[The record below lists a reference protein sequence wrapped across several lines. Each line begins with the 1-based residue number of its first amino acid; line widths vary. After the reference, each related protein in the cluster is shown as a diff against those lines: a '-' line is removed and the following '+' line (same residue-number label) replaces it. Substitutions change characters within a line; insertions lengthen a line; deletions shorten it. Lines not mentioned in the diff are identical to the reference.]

1 MIPPFCTS
9 RAARLLAATLALGL
23 CAPARAQSP
32 TPDLLA
38 EARGIAR
45 QMSAIRGLAIL
56 RPIDFEVSD
65 KSTVTEYARASLSDQ
80 MPPGQWE
87 AYEALLI
94 HTGMIPAGTDLE
106 DLVVRL
112 YAEQIA
118 GYYDPARKTF
128 YLADWL
134 PRLLQ
139 RGVVA
144 HEVTHALQD
153 QHFDLERW
161 LSALSPTEDGALARA
176 AIAEGDAMAA
186 MIAFLLEPVG
196 AGIEDLPPISS
207 LLEEGSAGMTAG
219 YPTFDAAPR
228 ALQQLLLFPYV
239 EGSDFVREAL
249 ARGGWNAV
257 DRLYRDPPAS
267 TEQILHPDRYFDAR
281 DEPRDVTL
289 PSDVTPS
296 PDATRPG
303 DVSEGS
309 WGEFGTRLA
318 LSATLADTAL
328 AALAASGWDGDR
340 YGLWRDPSGSTRY
353 VWVTLWDSP
362 EIAERFAD
370 AYAQAALDRAPDSA
384 RIATAEGRFDLTS
397 ADRTLRLVRRGDA
410 VEIRETSRIER

>member
-23 CAPARAQSP
+23 CVPARAQSP
-32 TPDLLA
+32 APELLA
-38 EARGIAR
+38 EARAIAR
-45 QMSAIRGLAIL
+45 EMAGIRGLAIL
-56 RPIDFEVSD
+56 HPIAFEVSD
-65 KSTVTEYARASLSDQ
+65 RATVTEYARASLSDQ

-87 AYEALLI
+87 TYETLLV
-94 HTGMIPAGTDLE
+94 HTGMIPPGTDLQ
-106 DLVVRL
+106 DLVLRL

-118 GYYDPARKTF
+118 GYYDPSRKTF

-186 MIAFLLEPVG
+186 MIAYLLEPVG
-196 AGIEDLPPISS
+196 AGIQDLPPLSN
-207 LLEEGSAGMTAG
+207 LLEEGSAGMAAG

-239 EGSDFVREAL
+239 EGSGFVRETL

-267 TEQILHPDRYFDAR
+267 TEQILHPDRYFEAR
-281 DEPRDVTL
+281 DEPRAVSL
-289 PSDVTPS
+289 P
-296 PDATRPG
+296 PDAALPAG
-303 DVSEGS
+303 LSEGS

-318 LSATLADTAL
+318 LAATLADTAL
-328 AALAASGWDGDR
+328 AVVAASGWDGDR
-340 YGLWRDPSGSTRY
+340 YGLWRDPSGVTRY

-370 AYAQAALDRAPDSA
+370 AYAQAALDRAPASA
-384 RIATAEGRFDLTS
+384 RIATADARFELASD
-397 ADRTLRLVRRGDA
+397 DRTLRLVRRGDA

>member
-1 MIPPFCTS
+1 MRMIPPFCTS
-9 RAARLLAATLALGL
+9 RAARLLGTTLALGL
-23 CAPARAQSP
+23 CVPARAQSP
-32 TPDLLA
+32 APDLLA
-38 EARGIAR
+38 EARDVAR
-45 QMSAIRGLAIL
+45 QMAAIRGLAIL

-65 KSTVTEYARASLSDQ
+65 KATITEYARASLSDQ
-80 MPPGQWE
+80 MAPGQWE
-87 AYEALLI
+87 SYEALLV
-94 HTGMIPAGTDLE
+94 HTGMIPPGTDLE
-106 DLVVRL
+106 DLIVRL
-112 YAEQIA
+112 YSEQIA

-128 YLADWL
+128 YVADWL

-161 LSALSPTEDGALARA
+161 LSELSPTEDGALARA

-196 AGIEDLPPISS
+196 AGIQDLPPLSS

-219 YPTFDAAPR
+219 YPTFDAAPQ
-228 ALQQLLLFPYV
+228 ALQRLLLFPYV

-257 DRLYRDPPAS
+257 DQLYRDPPAS
-267 TEQILHPDRYFDAR
+267 TEQILHPDRYFGAR
-281 DEPRDVTL
+281 DEPRAVSL
-289 PSDVTPS
+289 PLDAVP
-296 PDATRPG
+296 PDSL
-303 DVSEGS
+303 SEGS

-318 LSATLADTAL
+318 LAATLADTAL
-328 AALAASGWDGDR
+328 AAVAASGWDGDR
-340 YGLWRDPSGSTRY
+340 YSLWRDPSGSVHY

-362 EIAERFAD
+362 RIAERFAD
-370 AYAQAALDRAPDSA
+370 AYAQAALDRAPASA
-384 RIATAEGRFDLTS
+384 RIATADGRFELAS

>member
-1 MIPPFCTS
+1 MIPPFCPS
-9 RAARLLAATLALGL
+9 RAGRLLATALALCLGL
-23 CAPARAQSP
+23 PARAQSP
-32 TPDLLA
+32 APDLLA
-38 EARGIAR
+38 EARAIAR
-45 QMSAIRGLAIL
+45 EMAGIRGLAL
-56 RPIDFEVSD
+56 VRPIDFEVSD
-65 KSTVTEYARASLSDQ
+65 KATVTEFARASLSDQ
-80 MPPGQWE
+80 MPPEQWE
-87 AYEALLI
+87 AYETLLV
-94 HTGMIPAGTDLE
+94 HTGMIPPGTRLE

-196 AGIEDLPPISS
+196 AGIEDLPPLAS
-207 LLEEGSAGMTAG
+207 LLGEGSGGMAAG
-219 YPTFDAAPR
+219 YPTFDAAPA

-249 ARGGWNAV
+249 ARGGWSAV
-257 DRLYRDPPAS
+257 DRLYRDPPSS
-267 TEQILHPDRYFDAR
+267 TEQILHPDRYFDSR
-281 DEPRDVTL
+281 DEPRAVELPPDVAAPAAL
-289 PSDVTPS
+289 
-296 PDATRPG
+296 
-303 DVSEGS
+303 SEGS

-318 LSATLADTAL
+318 LAATLADTAL
-328 AALAASGWDGDR
+328 AAVAASDWDGDR
-340 YGLWRDPSGSTRY
+340 YGLWQGPAGSTRY

-362 EIAERFAD
+362 AAAERFAE
-370 AYAQAALDRAPDSA
+370 AYAQAALDRAPASA

-397 ADRTLRLVRRGDA
+397 AGRTLRLVRRGDT

>member
-1 MIPPFCTS
+1 MRMIPPFCTS
-9 RAARLLAATLALGL
+9 RAARLLATALALGL
-23 CAPARAQSP
+23 CVPARAQSP
-32 TPDLLA
+32 APDLLA
-38 EARGIAR
+38 EARAIAG
-45 QMSAIRGLAIL
+45 QVAGIRGLAIL
-56 RPIDFEVSD
+56 HPIDFEVSD
-65 KSTVTEYARASLSDQ
+65 KATVAEYARASLSDQ
-80 MPPGQWE
+80 MPPRQWE
-87 AYEALLI
+87 AYEALLV
-94 HTGMIPAGTDLE
+94 HTGMIPPGTDLE

-112 YAEQIA
+112 YVEQIA

-176 AIAEGDAMAA
+176 AVAEGDAMAA

-196 AGIEDLPPISS
+196 AGIEDLPPVAS
-207 LLEEGSAGMTAG
+207 LLEEGSPGMGAG

-228 ALQQLLLFPYV
+228 ALQRLLLFPYV

-249 ARGGWNAV
+249 GRGGWNAV
-257 DRLYRDPPAS
+257 DGLYRDPPAS
-267 TEQILHPDRYFDAR
+267 TEQILHPERYFDDR
-281 DEPRDVTL
+281 DEPRAVTL
-289 PSDVTPS
+289 PMDSL
-296 PDATRPG
+296 APG
-303 DVSEGS
+303 VLTEGS

-318 LSATLADTAL
+318 LAATLADTAL
-328 AALAASGWDGDR
+328 AAVAASGWDGDR
-340 YGLWRDPSGSTRY
+340 YGLWRDPSGPTRY

-362 EIAERFAD
+362 AMAERFAD
-370 AYAQAALDRAPDSA
+370 AYAQAALDRAPASA
-384 RIATAEGRFDLTS
+384 RIATAEGRFDLVS
-397 ADRTLRLVRRGDA
+397 AERTLRLIRHGDT

>member
-9 RAARLLAATLALGL
+9 RAARLLATALALAL
-23 CAPARAQSP
+23 CVPARAQSP
-32 TPDLLA
+32 APDLVA
-38 EARGIAR
+38 EARAIAR
-45 QMSAIRGLAIL
+45 QMAGIRGLALL
-56 RPIDFEVSD
+56 RPINFEVSD
-65 KSTVTEYARASLSDQ
+65 RAIVTEYARASLSDQ
-80 MPPGQWE
+80 MPPDQWE
-87 AYEALLI
+87 AYETLLI
-94 HTGMIPAGTDLE
+94 HTGMIPPGTDLE

-196 AGIEDLPPISS
+196 AGIEDLPPLAS
-207 LLEEGSAGMTAG
+207 LLEEGSAGMAAG
-219 YPTFDAAPR
+219 YPTFDAAPQ
-228 ALQQLLLFPYV
+228 ALQRLLLFPYV

-249 ARGGWNAV
+249 ARGGWSAV
-257 DRLYRDPPAS
+257 DRLYLDPPAS
-267 TEQILHPDRYFDAR
+267 TEQILHPERYFDAR
-281 DEPRDVTL
+281 DEPRSVTL
-289 PSDVTPS
+289 P
-296 PDATRPG
+296 PDAAIPETLT
-303 DVSEGS
+303 EGS

-318 LSATLADTAL
+318 LASTLADTAL
-328 AALAASGWDGDR
+328 AVAAASGWDGDR
-340 YGLWRDPSGSTRY
+340 YGLWHDPAGSTRY

-362 EIAERFAD
+362 RNAEQFAD
-370 AYAQAALDRAPDSA
+370 AYAQAALDRAPASA
-384 RIATAEGRFDLTS
+384 RIATAEGRFDLAS
-397 ADRTLRLVRRGDA
+397 ADRTLRLVRRGDT

>member
-1 MIPPFCTS
+1 MRTIPPFCTS
-9 RAARLLAATLALGL
+9 RAGRLLAAALALGL
-23 CAPARAQSP
+23 CVPARAQSP
-32 TPDLLA
+32 APDLLA
-38 EARGIAR
+38 EARAIAR
-45 QMSAIRGLAIL
+45 QMAGIRGLAIL
-56 RPIDFEVSD
+56 RPIDFELSD
-65 KSTVTEYARASLSDQ
+65 KATVTEYARASLSDQ
-80 MPPGQWE
+80 MPSGQWE
-87 AYEALLI
+87 AYEALLV
-94 HTGMIPAGTDLE
+94 HTGMIPPGTDLE

-207 LLEEGSAGMTAG
+207 LLEEGSGVAAG
-219 YPTFDAAPR
+219 YPTFDAAPP
-228 ALQQLLLFPYV
+228 ALQRLLLFPYV

-249 ARGGWNAV
+249 ARDGWNAV
-257 DRLYRDPPAS
+257 DRLYRDPPSS
-267 TEQILHPDRYFDAR
+267 TEQILHPDRYFDSR
-281 DEPRDVTL
+281 DEPRAVDL
-289 PSDVTPS
+289 PA
-296 PDATRPG
+296 DAAPAEAL
-303 DVSEGS
+303 SEGS

-318 LSATLADTAL
+318 LAATLADTAL
-328 AALAASGWDGDR
+328 AAVAAGGWDGDR
-340 YGLWRDPSGSTRY
+340 YGLWRDADGSTRY

-362 EIAERFAD
+362 AAAEGFAD
-370 AYAQAALDRAPDSA
+370 AYAQAALDRAPASA
-384 RIATAEGRFDLTS
+384 RIATAEGRFELSS
-397 ADRTLRLVRRGDA
+397 AGRTLRLVRRGDR

>member
-1 MIPPFCTS
+1 MRTIPPFCTS
-9 RAARLLAATLALGL
+9 RAARLLATALALGI
-23 CAPARAQSP
+23 CVPARAQSP
-32 TPDLLA
+32 APGLLT
-38 EARGIAR
+38 EARDIAR
-45 QMSAIRGLAIL
+45 RMAGIRGLAIL

-65 KSTVTEYARASLSDQ
+65 KATITEYARASLSDQ

-87 AYEALLI
+87 AYEALLV
-94 HTGMIPAGTDLE
+94 HTGMIPPGTDLE

-144 HEVTHALQD
+144 HEVAHALQD

-161 LSALSPTEDGALARA
+161 LSALSPTEDGSLARA
-176 AIAEGDAMAA
+176 AVAEGDAMAA

-207 LLEEGSAGMTAG
+207 LLEEGSGGVAAG
-219 YPTFDAAPR
+219 YPTFDAAPP
-228 ALQQLLLFPYV
+228 ALQRLLLFPYV

-249 ARGGWNAV
+249 ARGGWSAV

-267 TEQILHPDRYFDAR
+267 TEQILHPDRYFDSR
-281 DEPRDVTL
+281 DEPQAVEL
-289 PSDVTPS
+289 P
-296 PDATRPG
+296 PDAAPSEPL
-303 DVSEGS
+303 SEGS

-318 LSATLADTAL
+318 LAATLADSAL
-328 AALAASGWDGDR
+328 AATAASGWDGDR
-340 YGLWRDPSGSTRY
+340 YGLWRDAAGSIRY
-353 VWVTLWDSP
+353 VWVTAWDSP
-362 EIAERFAD
+362 AAAERFAEV
-370 AYAQAALDRAPDSA
+370 YAQAALDRAPASA
-384 RIATAEGRFDLTS
+384 RFATAEGRFELAATG
-397 ADRTLRLVRRGDA
+397 RTLRLVRNGLR

>member
-1 MIPPFCTS
+1 MRMIPPFCTS

-32 TPDLLA
+32 APDLLA
-38 EARGIAR
+38 EARAIAR
-45 QMSAIRGLAIL
+45 EMAGIRGLAI
-56 RPIDFEVSD
+56 RHPIEFEVSD
-65 KSTVTEYARASLSDQ
+65 RATVTEYARASLSDQ

-87 AYEALLI
+87 TYETLLV
-94 HTGMIPAGTDLE
+94 HTGMIPPGTDLQ
-106 DLVVRL
+106 DLVLRL

-161 LSALSPTEDGALARA
+161 LSAMSPTEDGALARA

-186 MIAFLLEPVG
+186 MIAYLLEPVG
-196 AGIEDLPPISS
+196 AGIQDLPPLSN
-207 LLEEGSAGMTAG
+207 LLEEGSAGMAAG
-219 YPTFDAAPR
+219 YPTFDAAPQ

-239 EGSDFVREAL
+239 EGSGFVREAL
-249 ARGGWNAV
+249 ARGGWNEV
-257 DRLYRDPPAS
+257 NRLYRDPPAS
-267 TEQILHPDRYFDAR
+267 TEQILHPDRYFEAR
-281 DEPRDVTL
+281 DEPRSVSL
-289 PSDVTPS
+289 P
-296 PDATRPG
+296 PDAALPAGLT
-303 DVSEGS
+303 EGS

-318 LSATLADTAL
+318 LAATLADTAL
-328 AALAASGWDGDR
+328 AAVAASGWDGDR
-340 YGLWRDPSGSTRY
+340 YGLWRDPSGVTRY

-370 AYAQAALDRAPDSA
+370 AYAQAALDRAPASA
-384 RIATAEGRFDLTS
+384 RIATADARFELASD
-397 ADRTLRLVRRGDA
+397 DRTLRLVRRGDA